1 MRNKWIKR
9 FFPLFAL
16 LLLAPWTVAC
26 AHTHTDDIAGQDAVQ
41 IEVTEVLVPPSQS
54 VYESAE
60 GTEPSSQ
67 EQAHY
72 VSDASNQLS
81 DSEPVSITPSIAPND
96 SYFDKQWALGKI
108 QALEAW
114 QVTSG
119 SQDVLIAILDTG
131 IDPNHEDLEGKVVA
145 EVNFTDSPTAD
156 DIHGH
161 GTHIAG
167 IIAANSNNGIG
178 ITGMAPDAQ
187 LMNVKVADDKGRCQP
202 SVVVQG
208 IIWAV
213 NNGASVINISIEIRE
228 ASPELEDAVNYAW
241 SQGVIIITAA
251 GNDGSQSPIYPA
263 YYENSIAVAA
273 TRENDTLAPLSNY
286 GDWVNVAAPGFN
298 IYSTL
303 PDDGYGYK
311 TGTSFAA
318 PYVSGLATLLFSVV
332 TDTNGDGKLNDEVRA
347 VIEAGG
353 QELNIY
359 GVGYGRINAVNS
371 LAEIGYMS

>member
-9 FFPLFAL
+9 FFPIFAL

-26 AHTHTDDIAGQDAVQ
+26 AHTHTDDIAGQDAIQ
-41 IEVTEVLVPPSQS
+41 IEVTEVLVPPSQGVS
-54 VYESAE
+54 ESTE
-60 GTEPSSQ
+60 GAVPSSQ
-67 EQAHY
+67 EQTRY
-72 VSDASNQLS
+72 VSDASNQLP

-96 SYFDKQWALGKI
+96 SYFDKQWALAKI
-108 QALEAW
+108 QAPEAW
-114 QVTSG
+114 QVISG

-131 IDPNHEDLEGKVVA
+131 IDQSHEDLEGKVVA

-178 ITGMAPDAQ
+178 IAGVAPDAQ
-187 LMNVKVADDKGRCQP
+187 LMNVKVADDKGKCQP
-202 SVVVQG
+202 SVVTQG

-228 ASPELEDAVNYAW
+228 ASPELEDAINYAW
-241 SQGVIIITAA
+241 SQGVIIIAAA

-273 TRENDTLAPLSNY
+273 TRQNDTLAPLSNY
-286 GDWVNVAAPGFN
+286 GDWVNIAAPGFN

-318 PYVSGLATLLFSVV
+318 PYVSGLAALLFSVV
-332 TDTNGDGKLNDEVRA
+332 TDANNDGRLNDEVRA

-359 GVGYGRINAVNS
+359 GVGCGRINAVNS

>member
-9 FFPLFAL
+9 FFPIFAL

-26 AHTHTDDIAGQDAVQ
+26 AHTHPDDIAGQGAVR

-54 VYESAE
+54 AYESAE
-60 GTEPSSQ
+60 GAEPSSQ

-72 VSDASNQLS
+72 VSDTSNP
-81 DSEPVSITPSIAPND
+81 DSEPVSITPSIVPND

-145 EVNFTDSPTAD
+145 EVNFTDSPTTD

-178 ITGMAPDAQ
+178 ITGVAPEVQ

-202 SVVVQG
+202 SVVAQG

-241 SQGVIIITAA
+241 TKGALIIASA
-251 GNDGSQSPIYPA
+251 GNDGSQDPIYPA
-263 YYENSIAVAA
+263 CYENCIAVAA
-273 TRENDTLAPLSNY
+273 TRQDDSLAPLSNY
-286 GDWVNVAAPGFN
+286 GDWVDMAAPGFN

-303 PDDGYGYK
+303 PDNSYGYK

-318 PYVSGLATLLFSVV
+318 PYVSGLAALLFSVV
-332 TDTNGDGKLNDEVRA
+332 TDTNGDGKLNAEVRA

-359 GVGYGRINAVNS
+359 GVGCGRINAVNS

>member
-9 FFPLFAL
+9 FVPLFAL
-16 LLLAPWTVAC
+16 LLLAPWAVAC
-26 AHTHTDDIAGQDAVQ
+26 THTHTDDIAGQDAVQ
-41 IEVTEVLVPPSQS
+41 IEATKTLVPPSQS
-54 VYESAE
+54 VSESAE
-60 GTEPSSQ
+60 GAVPS
-67 EQAHY
+67 
-72 VSDASNQLS
+72 
-81 DSEPVSITPSIAPND
+81 
-96 SYFDKQWALGKI
+96 
-108 QALEAW
+108 
-114 QVTSG
+114 

-131 IDPNHEDLEGKVVA
+131 IDQNHEDLEGKVVA

-167 IIAANSNNGIG
+167 ILAANSNNGIG
-178 ITGMAPDAQ
+178 VTGMAPDAQ
-187 LMNVKVADDKGRCQP
+187 LMNVKVVDDKGRSQP
-202 SVVVQG
+202 SVVAQG

-213 NNGASVINISIEIRE
+213 NNGANVLNISIEIRE

-241 SQGVIIITAA
+241 SQGVIIIAAA

-318 PYVSGLATLLFSVV
+318 PYVSGLAALLFSVV
-332 TDTNGDGKLNDEVRA
+332 TDTNGDGRLNDEVRA